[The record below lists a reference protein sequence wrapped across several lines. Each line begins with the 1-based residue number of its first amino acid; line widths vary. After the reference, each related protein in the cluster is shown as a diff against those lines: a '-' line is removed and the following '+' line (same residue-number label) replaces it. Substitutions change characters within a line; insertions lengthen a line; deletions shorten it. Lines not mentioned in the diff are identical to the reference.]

1 MAKHMAPQPKK
12 KRTSPIKTILKLVLA
27 VLLVAVAT
35 VGAYVAYLSITYY
48 RIDDGVA
55 LEVTGPATAEAPQV
69 EVGQPYTA
77 ATYNI
82 GFGAYEPDYGFFMD
96 GGDQSWAWS
105 KERLDE
111 NLSKIASFLKEK
123 AAESNSPAA
132 AVYLAACER
141 IESFH
146 LEQPGGGR
154 RAMSDDELE
163 VMRSAMNQ
171 AVEDQLVILQS
182 RTMVLATA
190 VSGSPF
196 LASVPPDVR
205 CGRLEQYRTN
215 TSIHTYYDESA
226 KISLVTEEYHFSG
239 DRNNVRML
247 AAKNALILA
256 RECILEYIDNK

>member
-1 MAKHMAPQPKK
+1 MFSSIFFSVPP
-12 KRTSPIKTILKLVLA
+12 LLA
-27 VLLVAVAT
+27 SNGIAYAFKESDGLGQGICVLLLIIS
-35 VGAYVAYLSITYY
+35 VGVWYIM
-48 RIDDGVA
+48 
-55 LEVTGPATAEAPQV
+55 LEKAG
-69 EVGQPYTA
+69 
-77 ATYNI
+77 
-82 GFGAYEPDYGFFMD
+82 
-96 GGDQSWAWS
+96 
-105 KERLDE
+105 
-111 NLSKIASFLKEK
+111 NLISAMKKSQAFLRAFREKRNPLGLKEK

-196 LASVPPDVR
+196 LGLFGTVWGITVAFTKLAQAGKADVQTLAP
-205 CGRLEQYRTN
+205 GVSGALLTTVIALFVALPSMVGLNIISSKIKDITVHLDSFVDEVYAKFKIEQLDSYR
-215 TSIHTYYDESA
+215 
-226 KISLVTEEYHFSG
+226 
-239 DRNNVRML
+239 
-247 AAKNALILA
+247 AAG
-256 RECILEYIDNK
+256 EQE